1 MDYKDYYK
9 ILGVSKTSDEQ
20 EIKKAYRRLARQY
33 HPDKNQGNK
42 QAEEKFKEINEAYEV
57 LGDADNRSKYDQLG
71 SNYHRYQQMGGNNSD
86 FDFSQYFSQGFPGGR
101 QRTNMDFGDMFGGQA
116 GFGGAQ
122 SSSSFSDFFTSIFGQ
137 QMNARQNTRQAPRQ
151 DFFSQQA
158 ATTDMEQVVTI
169 SLEEAYTGTTRTIT
183 QNGQSITAKIPQGAK
198 NGTKIRLRGK
208 GSVGPSGQGDLFLVV
223 QVTPNDRFTRTG
235 HNLEV
240 SVPVDVV
247 TAVLG
252 GKVTV
257 PTLTGDVTLKIPAGT
272 QGGQTFRLSNKGM
285 PHLRQPDDSGD
296 LLAKIT
302 IQTPQQLT
310 PEEKALYT
318 QLAELQEKQ

>member
-1 MDYKDYYK
+1 MNYKDYYK

-57 LGDADNRSKYDQLG
+57 IGDANNRSKYDQLG
-71 SNYHRYQQMGGNNSD
+71 SNYHRYQQMGGNGSD

-101 QRTNMDFGDMFGGQA
+101 QRTNMDFGDIFGSQG
-116 GFGGAQ
+116 GFGGSQ
-122 SSSSFSDFFTSIFGQ
+122 SSGGFSDFFTSIFGQ
-137 QMNARQNTRQAPRQ
+137 QMNARQQTRQAPRQ

-158 ATTDMEQVVTI
+158 ATDMEQVVTI
-169 SLEEAYTGTTRTIT
+169 SLEEAFTGTTRTIT
-183 QNGQSITAKIPQGAK
+183 QNGQSITAKIPRGAK
-198 NGTKIRLRGK
+198 NGTKIRLKGK
-208 GSVGPSGQGDLFLVV
+208 GSLGPSGQGDLFLVV

-240 SVPVDVV
+240 AVPVDVL

-285 PHLRQPDDSGD
+285 PHLRQPDDCGD
-296 LLAKIT
+296 LMAKIT
-302 IQTPQQLT
+302 IQTPQRLT

-318 QLAELQEKQ
+318 QLAELQKEKQ